1 MHVHLNPLAF
11 LSTLAPCVLEVPGCL
26 LEQFSDHPPVGAE
39 TKVRCLED
47 VQQIICRWRD
57 LSRECI
63 LSSATSS
70 TAIPRGSR
78 EGLEGLQR
86 LDHLNLCPSLVLR
99 CPAAPQGT

>member
-47 VQQIICRWRD
+47 VQ
-57 LSRECI
+57 LNN
-63 LSSATSS
+63 
-70 TAIPRGSR
+70 
-78 EGLEGLQR
+78 LQMAR
-86 LDHLNLCPSLVLR
+86 LAKRMHSFKCY
-99 CPAAPQGT
+99 Q